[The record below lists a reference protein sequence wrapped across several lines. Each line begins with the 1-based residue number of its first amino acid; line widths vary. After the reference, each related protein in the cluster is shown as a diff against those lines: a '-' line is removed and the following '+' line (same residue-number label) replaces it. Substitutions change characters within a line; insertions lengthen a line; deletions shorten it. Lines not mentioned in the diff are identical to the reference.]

1 MKDYENYI
9 VTTMER
15 ISLKRT
21 LSVQKF
27 LFPSRKEL
35 SVLDHVRFIAIPL
48 YLQTIVLLM

>member
-27 LFPSRKEL
+27 PSRKEL

-48 YLQTIVLLM
+48 YL